1 MRVQF
6 HKTDERRYG
15 VVILRDGSEPLRMR
29 TAPGNDPLMPHDLQ
43 HFIAEQELGIG
54 LGIFGQVAAGGTAGT
69 FHGATNTGKAKRRSK
84 NLSRDGRD
92 DSARSERATYVC
104 VFNWLAASSNPALR
118 RRAADMADEA
128 KSMLALM
135 EADERRSFDPP
146 TVARINARM
155 ERLSQEWVST
165 PIGGCLELRW

>member
-29 TAPGNDPLMPHDLQ
+29 TAPGNDPLMPHDL
-43 HFIAEQELGIG
+43 
-54 LGIFGQVAAGGTAGT
+54 
-69 FHGATNTGKAKRRSK
+69 
-84 NLSRDGRD
+84 
-92 DSARSERATYVC
+92 
-104 VFNWLAASSNPALR
+104 
-118 RRAADMADEA
+118 
-128 KSMLALM
+128 
-135 EADERRSFDPP
+135 DPP